1 MIPEPDGVALYFEVS
16 SHSSILLYSLYYFT
30 IHIHHNNNFAPLPT
44 PNPHLTHLIPFS
56 SCCPPNNTTNLD
68 QRPSR
73 GGPVTKRPRFQ
84 APRRSLYAMLKKKS
98 LAPSFFWN
106 FTPSTTPELSP
117 TSSDSDSDEDMDSSG
132 SRPVSLAVSA
142 GAFCPMRPT
151 LNDVLANT
159 APPPYTLSAFMAYL
173 SQNHCLETL
182 EFTLEAQRY
191 RDTYHSLAERLDQ
204 SVLLADTPES
214 QHLRM
219 LWHRLLSAYIFPG
232 SPREINL
239 SSEVRD
245 GLLRHKDVVIP
256 PVPETLD
263 SAVKRIHDLM
273 EESIF
278 LPFLNAHTTSPSMA
292 PQSEPPFSPDD
303 TISLPNTSLDE
314 HPMKRVRSRAKRI
327 SPPILDKGSTRNR
340 RPLKPFNWCGPRSR
354 KAGFGRSSHPQSSP
368 TAEEPMTPPTTPPA
382 SEPHLPINSP
392 KLRTENPWK
401 KMGMKLGFK
410 KRSGGASG
418 SRADPKI
425 LGLDE

>member
-1 MIPEPDGVALYFEVS
+1 
-16 SHSSILLYSLYYFT
+16 
-30 IHIHHNNNFAPLPT
+30 
-44 PNPHLTHLIPFS
+44 
-56 SCCPPNNTTNLD
+56 
-68 QRPSR
+68 
-73 GGPVTKRPRFQ
+73 
-84 APRRSLYAMLKKKS
+84 MLKKKS
-98 LAPSFFWN
+98 LSPSFFWN

-117 TSSDSDSDEDMDSSG
+117 TSSDSDSDEDMESSG

-191 RDTYHSLAERLDQ
+191 RDTYLSLAERLDQ
-204 SVLLADTPES
+204 STLTTDTPES

-219 LWHRLLSAYIFPG
+219 LWQRLLTAYILPG
-232 SPREINL
+232 APREINL

-245 GLLRHKDVVIP
+245 GLLRYRDVALP

-278 LPFLNAHTTSPSMA
+278 LPFLNAHTTSPSM
-292 PQSEPPFSPDD
+292 PPIPED
-303 TISLPNTSLDE
+303 TMNLPSHSLDE
-314 HPMKRVRSRAKRI
+314 NPM
-327 SPPILDKGSTRNR
+327 NR
-340 RPLKPFNWCGPRSR
+340 DLPATG
-354 KAGFGRSSHPQSSP
+354 GRSNLSLGAVHALGKRASGALLSTSGESVSLALTDDSSPQSSP

-382 SEPHLPINSP
+382 SEPHLPMNSP
-392 KLRTENPWK
+392 RLRTENPWK

-418 SRADPKI
+418 SRGDPKI
-425 LGLDE
+425 LGLDD